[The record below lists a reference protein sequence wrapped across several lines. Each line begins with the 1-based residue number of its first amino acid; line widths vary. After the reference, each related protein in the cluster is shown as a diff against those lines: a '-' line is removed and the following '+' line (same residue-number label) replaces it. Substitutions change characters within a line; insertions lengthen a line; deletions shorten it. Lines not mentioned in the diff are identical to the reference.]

1 MKKYLN
7 INVLIMLI
15 PIVNIVF
22 LFNNYK
28 NRVKKFDLN
37 YILLWTYTIISN
49 VIIITY
55 VASLWIVKESD
66 LNWSLIWIIFLCQ
79 VISVLISS
87 ISTRKISSIFI
98 RI

>member
-79 VISVLISS
+79 VISVLISAIS
-87 ISTRKISSIFI
+87 IIFND
-98 RI
+98 